1 MYIIKLAFKNI
12 FHKKART
19 FFTALSIAVG
29 VVSVLIISVIS
40 DFGKTA
46 MNNELDSLGINGL
59 LVSSKDPHGKSNLN
73 EDDLSLLKSMGE
85 IDSAIPIVTS
95 SGSVFLN
102 NKIQPIIIW
111 GIDSGAEGIISFEI
125 KNGEDISSGE
135 VKAGEYCCLVD
146 ENSSNRIGDII
157 GINVND
163 KIYNLKIKGTVSVD
177 SGIIKSL
184 AEDYIP
190 PIIYLPYTTVQ
201 NMIDNTEISQIA
213 IKINDKNNS
222 GDIIGKNIER
232 KIFNNKSEN
241 SSIEIQNLTQQRN
254 KLNNMLD
261 IVSLALSA
269 IGIVSL
275 IVAGI
280 SIMTVMM
287 MSVNE
292 RTKEIGIKR
301 AIGAGKSS
309 LMLEILTET
318 AIISIIGCIMGV
330 LFILVVNYF
339 INRLGFMVRLNLITI
354 IQIVL
359 IAVILGVL
367 FGLYPSIKAAKLEPA
382 EALRKD

>member
-29 VVSVLIISVIS
+29 VVSVLIISIIS

-59 LVSSKDPHGKSNLN
+59 LVSSKNSEGKSNLN
-73 EDDLSLLKSMGE
+73 EEDLSVLKNMKE

-111 GIDSGAEGIISFEI
+111 GIDSGAEGIISFEL
-125 KNGEDISSGE
+125 KNGEDISSSE
-135 VKAGEYCCLVD
+135 VLAGEYCCLVD
-146 ENSSNRIGDII
+146 ENSGNNIGDMI
-157 GINVND
+157 GIKVNN
-163 KIYNLKIKGTVSVD
+163 KSFNLKIKGTVAVD

-201 NMIDNTEISQIA
+201 SMIESAEISQIA
-213 IKINDKNNS
+213 IKINDSNQS
-222 GDIIGKNIER
+222 GDMIGKNIER
-232 KIFNNKSEN
+232 KIFNNKQGSN
-241 SSIEIQNLTQQRN
+241 VEIQNLTQQRN

-261 IVSLALSA
+261 TVGLALSA

-275 IVAGI
+275 VVAGI

-309 LMLEILTET
+309 LMIEVLAET
-318 AIISIIGCIMGV
+318 AIISLIGCFMGV
-330 LFILVVNYF
+330 AFILVLNSVVNKIGFSVNLNF
-339 INRLGFMVRLNLITI
+339 ISVVRT
-354 IQIVL
+354 VL
-359 IAVILGVL
+359 IAVTLGIV
-367 FGLYPSIKAAKLEPA
+367 FGLYPSIKAAKLQPA
-382 EALRKD
+382 DALRKD